1 MNGKRTAAACR
12 DFTLVGKLH
21 FFLCL
26 RMYRLREHNPRGA
39 CCLRQVQHR
48 AKLSACRVQLDA
60 FQAAPV
66 AQKVQPGLRRD
77 KVEAPLHTILRKYD
91 QHALLLLGPAA
102 QTHRA
107 EQRIQGIHRGRAA
120 QVAAEAQVNLTGIIP
135 RAAVMGLLQPGF
147 AQIQRLKA
155 ARGRAVVMRRPLS
168 TSVLRM
174 IFIASRDWK
183 KETKCFSPTKS
194 FMVSTRPGL

>member
-1 MNGKRTAAACR
+1 M
-12 DFTLVGKLH
+12 
-21 FFLCL
+21 
-26 RMYRLREHNPRGA
+26 E
-39 CCLRQVQHR
+39 
-48 AKLSACRVQLDA
+48 S
-60 FQAAPV
+60 
-66 AQKVQPGLRRD
+66 
-77 KVEAPLHTILRKYD
+77 PLHTILRKYD
-91 QHALLLLGPAA
+91 QHALWLLGPAA

-107 EQRIQGIHRGRAA
+107 EQRIQGIHRSRAA

-135 RAAVMGLLQPGF
+135 RTAVVGLLQPGF

-155 ARGRAVVMRRPLS
+155 AGGRAVDMRRPLS